1 MLIIKE
7 SKGIKT
13 HFERM
18 FGVTMDN
25 KERAKSVI
33 FGFVLVGGGLFY
45 FITPLE
51 FVAILT
57 GLMLMG
63 FGIVPE
69 PEEPVSKAAPKKKV
83 VKRTIRQRKV
93 VS

>member
-1 MLIIKE
+1 
-7 SKGIKT
+7 
-13 HFERM
+13 
-18 FGVTMDN
+18 MDN

-51 FVAILT
+51 FIAFLT

-63 FGIVPE
+63 FGIFPE
-69 PEEPVSKAAPKKKV
+69 PEEAPKAAAPEKKI
-83 VKRTIRQRKV
+83 VKRTIRQRKI